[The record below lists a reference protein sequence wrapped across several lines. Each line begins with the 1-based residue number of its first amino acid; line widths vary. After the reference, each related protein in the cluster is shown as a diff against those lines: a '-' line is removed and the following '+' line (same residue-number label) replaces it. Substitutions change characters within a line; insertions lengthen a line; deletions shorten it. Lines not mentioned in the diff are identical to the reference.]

1 MIDGQEYLSLLP
13 AAMRYARAS
22 EASTL
27 FINESVAKTPPY
39 LKFINENNIVILEDF
54 DGKTLRNYLITK
66 ITKQNKELTLT
77 LTNRAKANEKETYFV
92 IYPYWDIDDAFV
104 VIQKIPGQ
112 EENPVKWAIAEKYAS
127 RIEVYPEG
135 YP

>member
-1 MIDGQEYLSLLP
+1 MIEGHEYLADLP
-13 AAMRYARAS
+13 KSMRYARAS

-27 FINESVAKTPPY
+27 FINESVAKKPPY
-39 LKFINENNIVILEDF
+39 LKITDENNQIILEDF
-54 DGKTLRNYLITK
+54 DGKDLRKYKLKNISR
-66 ITKQNKELTLT
+66 QNKELTLT
-77 LTNRAKANEKETYFV
+77 LSDQAKSDSKEAYYV

-112 EENPVKWAIAEKYAS
+112 EENPVKWAIDEKYAS
-127 RIEVYPEG
+127 RIDVFPDG

>member
-1 MIDGQEYLSLLP
+1 MIEGLDYLNTLP
-13 AAMRYARAS
+13 KAMRYARAS

-27 FINESVAKTPPY
+27 FINESIAKRPPY
-39 LKFINENNIVILEDF
+39 LKFIEKNNKIILEDF
-54 DGKTLRNYLITK
+54 DGRNLQKYSVK
-66 ITKQNKELTLT
+66 KVVRQNKELTLT
-77 LTNRAKANEKETYFV
+77 LINSLQPNQKETYFV

-112 EENPVKWAIAEKYAS
+112 EENPVKWAIDEKYAS
-127 RIEVYPEG
+127 RIDVFPDG